1 MSESVETRI
10 DKWLWAVRI
19 YKTRT
24 MATDACKA
32 GHVKIGGMAVK
43 PARSVH
49 VNEIITAQTGLV
61 KRTLKVLGYIEQ
73 RVGAPIAKQ
82 FVEDQTPPEEFER
95 ARQEYV
101 PAPMLTIFRS
111 KNKGRPS
118 KKERRIFGQIAD
130 SNQ

>member
-1 MSESVETRI
+1 MNPPAEARI

-32 GHVKIGGMAVK
+32 GHVRIGGMAVK

-49 VNEIITAQTGLV
+49 VGEIITAQTGAV
-61 KRTLKVLGYIEQ
+61 KRTLKVLGLLEQ
-73 RVGAPIAKQ
+73 RVGAPIAKGY
-82 FVEDQTPPEEFER
+82 VEDQTPLEEYER
-95 ARQEYV
+95 ARESYVPV
-101 PAPMLTIFRS
+101 PAPTLFRS

-118 KKERRIFGQIAD
+118 KKDRRTWGQISE

>member
-1 MSESVETRI
+1 MSEATDTRI

-32 GHVKIGGMAVK
+32 GHVKIGGQPVK

-49 VNEIITAQTGLV
+49 VNEIVTALTGSV
-61 KRTLKVLGYIEQ
+61 TRTLKVLGMLEQ

-82 FVEDQTPPEEFER
+82 FVEDLTPPEEFER
-95 ARQEYV
+95 ARQAYV
-101 PAPMLTIFRS
+101 PLPVPTIFRA

-118 KKERRIFGQIAD
+118 KKDRRNW
-130 SNQ
+130 NQLFS